1 MENPILCR
9 QRAEQ
14 ALTEANDPS
23 TTSNLRARLLES
35 AERWEAMANDAERFE
50 TERLKREA
58 ESAARLVEA
67 GKKPVEPRVRKRWKV
82 EPKEEQPVL
91 VLTKRM
97 MVKPESVAA

>member
-14 ALTEANDPS
+14 ALSEANDPS
-23 TTSNLRARLLES
+23 TMPNLRARLLES

-50 TERLKREA
+50 RERLKREA

-67 GKKPVEPRVRKRWKV
+67 GKKPVEPRVRKRWQV
-82 EPKEEQPVL
+82 PEELPVL

-97 MVKPESVAA
+97 IAKPETVAA